1 MGCRWRSSMGRA
13 RRSCGRLP
21 WGGTSGRRGKSRP
34 KSTCASAPSPTRAM
48 PSRPATQCASSRTC
62 RAAGSRRAPRI
73 RPNRRR
79 PSAMSNV
86 GSPSRRRMIMNVGLD
101 TKIRAGAGALA
112 LTLLLAGC
120 ATGPSYVRPTVEVPG
135 AFKERPAG
143 ASAEPPSGAA
153 AAPQPGWKPAFPQD
167 AQDRGAWWEIFQD
180 ESLNQLEARVSVS
193 NQTIVKAVASL
204 EQARAV
210 VGEARSAYY
219 PTIQA
224 GIGPD
229 RARTSQT
236 VVGRT
241 GLAGQTVWDNSAAV
255 SASWEPDLFGKVG
268 HAVEGAKA
276 REQASAA
283 DLASVELSMH
293 AELAVDYFDLRG
305 VDTQTDLLQQTVVS
319 FQAALDIATQ
329 RFDAGV
335 ASDSDVAF
343 AQTQLQ
349 TARAQLIDLGVMRAQ
364 LEHAIA
370 TLIGESASTFNL
382 PPSAAQLAPPDI
394 PAGVPSQLLE
404 RRPDVAAAERLVA
417 ASNADVGSA
426 TAAFFPDLMLSLTGG
441 YESGGFAQWASAP
454 SRFWAVGLPLV
465 GTVFD
470 GGLRKQKLNG
480 AKASYESAVADYC
493 QVVLTSFQEIEDNLA
508 ALRILAEESGAQQL
522 AVSAA
527 QHELDLA
534 MQRYQGGAVGYLE
547 VVTAQSTALANERN

>member
-1 MGCRWRSSMGRA
+1 
-13 RRSCGRLP
+13 
-21 WGGTSGRRGKSRP
+21 
-34 KSTCASAPSPTRAM
+34 
-48 PSRPATQCASSRTC
+48 
-62 RAAGSRRAPRI
+62 
-73 RPNRRR
+73 
-79 PSAMSNV
+79 MS
-86 GSPSRRRMIMNVGLD
+86 VGLD
-101 TKIRAGAGALA
+101 TKFRAGAGALA
-112 LTLLLAGC
+112 LTLLLAAC
-120 ATGPSYVRPTVEVPG
+120 ATGPAYVRPTVDVPG

-143 ASAEPPSGAA
+143 AAAERPSGPAA
-153 AAPQPGWKPAFPQD
+153 AAPQPGWKPASPQD
-167 AQDRGAWWEIFQD
+167 AQNRGAWWEIFHD
-180 ESLNQLEARVSVS
+180 ESLNQLEARVTVS

-204 EQARAV
+204 QQARAV

-219 PTIQA
+219 PTVQA

-229 RARTSQT
+229 RSLTSST
-236 VVGRT
+236 VVGRV
-241 GLAGQTVWDNSAAV
+241 GMAGKTVWDNTAAL

-293 AELAVDYFDLRG
+293 AELAVDYFDLHG
-305 VDTQTDLLQQTVVS
+305 VDTQTELLRQTVVA

-329 RFDAGV
+329 RFTAGV
-335 ASDSDVAF
+335 ASDSDVAL
-343 AQTQLQ
+343 AQTQLE
-349 TARAQLIDLGVMRAQ
+349 TARSQLIDLGVMRAQ

-370 TLIGESASTFNL
+370 TLVGEAASTFVL
-382 PPSAAQLAPPDI
+382 PANATQFAPPAI

-426 TAAFFPDLMLSLTGG
+426 TAAFFPDLMLSLAGG
-441 YESGGFAQWASAP
+441 YESGGFSQWASAP

-465 GTVFD
+465 GTLFD

-480 AKASYESAVADYC
+480 AKASYESAVADYR
-493 QVVLTSFQEIEDNLA
+493 QVVLMSFQEVEDNLA
-508 ALRILAEESGAQQL
+508 ALRVLAEESEAQQR

-534 MQRYQGGAVGYLE
+534 LQRYEGGAVGYLE
-547 VVTAQSTALANERN
+547 VVTAQSAALTNERTAIDIARRRLDASVLLVKALGGLWAS

>member
-1 MGCRWRSSMGRA
+1 
-13 RRSCGRLP
+13 
-21 WGGTSGRRGKSRP
+21 
-34 KSTCASAPSPTRAM
+34 
-48 PSRPATQCASSRTC
+48 
-62 RAAGSRRAPRI
+62 
-73 RPNRRR
+73 
-79 PSAMSNV
+79 
-86 GSPSRRRMIMNVGLD
+86 MNVGLD
-101 TKIRAGAGALA
+101 IKNRVGAGMAIM
-112 LTLLLAGC
+112 TLLLAGC
-120 ATGPSYVRPTVEVPG
+120 ATGPAYMRPTVDVPG
-135 AFKERPAG
+135 AFKERPA
-143 ASAEPPSGAA
+143 AA
-153 AAPQPGWKPAFPQD
+153 AATVPPPGWKSASPQD
-167 AQDRGAWWEIFQD
+167 AQDRGAWWEIFHD
-180 ESLNQLEARVSVS
+180 ASLNQLEARVTVS

-204 EQARAV
+204 QQARAV
-210 VGEARSAYY
+210 VGQARSAYY

-224 GIGPD
+224 GIAPD
-229 RARTSQT
+229 RVRTSQT
-236 VVGRT
+236 VIGRQ
-241 GLAGQTVWDNSAAV
+241 GLAGKTVWDNT
-255 SASWEPDLFGKVG
+255 ASVNATWEPDLFGKIG

-305 VDTQTDLLQQTVVS
+305 LDTQTDLLQQTVVA
-319 FQAALDIATQ
+319 FKAALDIATQ

-335 ASDSDVAF
+335 ASDSDVAL

-349 TARAQLIDLGVMRAQ
+349 TARSQLIDLGVMRAQ

-370 TLIGESASTFNL
+370 TLIGESASTFTL
-382 PPSAAQLAPPDI
+382 PPSAVQLAPPDI

-441 YESGGFAQWASAP
+441 LESGGFSQWASAP

-470 GGLRKQKLNG
+470 GGLRKQKLNA
-480 AKASYESAVADYC
+480 AKAMYESSVADYR
-493 QVVLTSFQEIEDNLA
+493 QVVLTSFQDVEDNLA
-508 ALRILAEESGAQQL
+508 ALRILADESGAQQL

-534 MQRYQGGAVGYLE
+534 LQLYQGGAIGYLE
-547 VVTAQSTALANERN
+547 VVTAQTAALTNERTAIDIARRRLDASVLLVRALGGLWG

>member
-1 MGCRWRSSMGRA
+1 MNFGFGIKKRV
-13 RRSCGRLP
+13 
-21 WGGTSGRRGKSRP
+21 
-34 KSTCASAPSPTRAM
+34 
-48 PSRPATQCASSRTC
+48 
-62 RAAGSRRAPRI
+62 AAGGW
-73 RPNRRR
+73 
-79 PSAMSNV
+79 V
-86 GSPSRRRMIMNVGLD
+86 
-101 TKIRAGAGALA
+101 

-120 ATGPSYVRPTVEVPG
+120 ASGPAYVRPRVDVPR
-135 AFKERPAG
+135 AFKERPVDA
-143 ASAEPPSGAA
+143 AVPP
-153 AAPQPGWKPAFPQD
+153 PGWKPASPQD

-204 EQARAV
+204 RQARAV

-229 RARTSQT
+229 RARTSET
-236 VVGRT
+236 VVGRQ
-241 GLAGQTVWDNSAAV
+241 GLAGQTVWDNAAAV
-255 SASWEPDLFGKVG
+255 NASWEPDLFSKVG

-283 DLASVELSMH
+283 DLGSVALSMH

-305 VDTQTDLLQQTVVS
+305 IDAQTDLLQQTVVA
-319 FQAALDIATQ
+319 FKAALDIATQ
-329 RFDAGV
+329 RFAAGV

-343 AQTQLQ
+343 AQTQLE
-349 TARAQLIDLGVMRAQ
+349 TARSQLIDLGVMRAQ

-370 TLIGESASTFNL
+370 TLIGEAASTFVL
-382 PPSAAQLAPPDI
+382 PANAAQLAPPNI

-404 RRPDVAAAERLVA
+404 RRPDVASAERLVA

-465 GTVFD
+465 GTLFD
-470 GGLRKQKLNG
+470 GGLRKQKLNA
-480 AKASYESAVADYC
+480 AKASYDSAVADYR
-493 QVVLTSFQEIEDNLA
+493 QVVLTSFEEVEDNLA
-508 ALRILAEESGAQQL
+508 ALRVLADESGAQQL

-534 MQRYQGGAVGYLE
+534 MQRYQGGAMGYLE
-547 VVTAQSTALANERN
+547 VVTAQSTALANERNAIDIARRRLDASVLLVKALGGLWDTA